1 MPLVSIE
8 MFEDMLVEFDFEVGI
23 NTGPVSLSN
32 IDLSQFDSEE
42 ILLFI
47 QKNNT
52 EIIIILKRKA
62 KPKPNHRFQ
71 GKMVTLSLFDRKAS
85 KVEEFVTVCKL
96 YLKMRM
102 RGLIVKE

>member
-1 MPLVSIE
+1 

-23 NTGPVSLSN
+23 NISLISLFN

-47 QKNNT
+47 QKQNENLVR
-52 EIIIILKRKA
+52 IQKLLIILKKRA
-62 KPKPNHRFQ
+62 KPKSNHRFQ
-71 GKMVTLSLFDRKAS
+71 GEMVILSLFDRKAS